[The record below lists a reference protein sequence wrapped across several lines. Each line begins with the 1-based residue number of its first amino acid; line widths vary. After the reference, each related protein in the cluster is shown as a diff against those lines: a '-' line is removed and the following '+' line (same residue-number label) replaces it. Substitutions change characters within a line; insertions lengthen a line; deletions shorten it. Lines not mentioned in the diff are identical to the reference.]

1 MEPHRKNHSEQNT
14 KTNHPQKNFPWKK
27 FAVIGV
33 LLLLLL
39 FFFRYENNHLV
50 ISSYEYRNEKITEDL
65 NHFRIVQISD
75 LHNASFGRNNE
86 QLIQKVLELDPNL
99 VVLTGDVVDSSHTDL
114 SVAFQLIE
122 QLTSVC
128 PVYYVT
134 GNHENWLSEQ
144 ERTELLDG
152 MKENGA
158 ILLENEAVLISSGN
172 DAFYLIGLDDNH
184 LADDTLLTLMET
196 CEDERLSIVLAH
208 EPQYLSRYSGA
219 GADLVF
225 SGHAH
230 GGQFILPFLGPVV
243 APDQGFFPAY
253 TEGAYQQ
260 GTTTMYVS
268 RGLGNS
274 IIPVRLFND
283 PEIVCIDLMQ
293 P

>member
-1 MEPHRKNHSEQNT
+1 MEQKPKKILLRKI
-14 KTNHPQKNFPWKK
+14 
-27 FAVIGV
+27 VITGTIV
-33 LLLLLL
+33 LLLL
-39 FFFRYENNHLV
+39 FFFWYENNHLV
-50 ISSYEYRNEKITEDL
+50 ISSYEYRNEKITEDM

-75 LHNASFGRNNE
+75 LHNACFGRNNE
-86 QLIQKVLELDPNL
+86 RLIQKVLNLNPDL
-99 VVLTGDVVDSSHTDL
+99 VVLTGDVVDSNHIDL
-114 SVAFQLIE
+114 SVAFGLVKQIA
-122 QLTSVC
+122 SVC

-134 GNHENWLSEQ
+134 GNHENWLSEP
-144 ERTELLDG
+144 ERMELLDG

-184 LADDTLLTLMET
+184 LADDTLTTLMET
-196 CEDERLSIVLAH
+196 CEKERLTIVLAH
-208 EPQYLSRYSGA
+208 EPQYLSRYSRA

-230 GGQFILPFLGPVV
+230 GGQFILPFLGPVI

-283 PEIVCIDLMQ
+283 PEIVCIDFMQ
-293 P
+293 SEMQ

>member
-1 MEPHRKNHSEQNT
+1 MEQKPPKNLLRKV
-14 KTNHPQKNFPWKK
+14 
-27 FAVIGV
+27 VITGTIF
-33 LLLLLL
+33 LLLLL
-39 FFFRYENNHLV
+39 FFWYENHHLV
-50 ISSYEYRNEKITEDL
+50 ISSYEYRNEKISEDL

-75 LHNASFGRNNE
+75 LHNACFGRNNE
-86 QLIQKVLELDPNL
+86 KLIQKVLNLDPDL
-99 VVLTGDVVDSSHTDL
+99 VVLTGDIVDSSHTDL
-114 SVAFQLIE
+114 SVAFELVNQIA
-122 QLTSVC
+122 SIC

-144 ERTELLDG
+144 KRMELLDG

-184 LADDTLLTLMET
+184 LSDDTLTSLMET
-196 CEDERLSIVLAH
+196 CEKERLTIVLAH
-208 EPQYLSRYSGA
+208 EPQYLSRYSRA

-230 GGQFILPFLGPVV
+230 GGQFILPFFGPVI
-243 APDQGFFPAY
+243 APDQGFFPDY
-253 TEGAYQQ
+253 TEGAYHQ

-283 PEIVCIDLMQ
+283 PEIVCIDFMQ
-293 P
+293 SEMQ